1 MPLKTTVS
9 TKTNMVLIINAGSS
23 SLKCSLFDVQGSELT
38 QHFRVK
44 IANLSGPA
52 RLEIYDHSVNPDG
65 VLVDK
70 EILTAEQLGVADKQA
85 HASALKVV
93 LQWIEKNTPHFKVA
107 WVGHRVV
114 HGGDRYAQ
122 PVVVDAEVL
131 DFLETLIPL
140 APLHQ
145 PFNLKLIHLCR
156 EFLPDSPQV
165 ACFDTSFHSTT
176 PVVAREFA
184 IPQKLTEEGIRR
196 YGFHGL
202 SYEYIFDKLERL
214 DADLAKQKLLV
225 AHLGAGSS
233 MCAISKGTSLASTM
247 GFTAV
252 EGLPMGTR
260 SGQLDPGVMLY
271 LMQEKGWDAK
281 QLESFLY
288 KECGWFGVSG
298 GISSDMLTL
307 KKSDDPL
314 AKKAIDM
321 LVYRIARE
329 TGSLAAAL
337 GGLDVFVFT
346 GGVGENDADL
356 RAAVVKENAW
366 LGMKLDPAR
375 NQANEYLI
383 STDDSRVKVF
393 AIPTN
398 EEKMIAR
405 HTLKQLGVA

>member
-1 MPLKTTVS
+1 MTA
-9 TKTNMVLIINAGSS
+9 KTNMVLIINAGSS
-23 SLKCSLFDVQGSELT
+23 SLKCSLFDVQNNELT

-44 IANLSGPA
+44 VANLAGPA

-70 EILTAEQLGVADKQA
+70 ETLSAEQLNAAQGQA
-85 HASALKVV
+85 HASALKVI
-93 LQWIEKNTPHFKVA
+93 LEWITTNTPHFTIA

-114 HGGDRYAQ
+114 HGGDRYGE
-122 PVVVDAEVL
+122 PVVITDEVL
-131 DFLETLIPL
+131 EFLETLVPL

-145 PFNLKLIHLCR
+145 PYNLKLVHLSR
-156 EFLPDSPQV
+156 EFLPEIPQV
-165 ACFDTSFHSTT
+165 ACFDTAFHATT
-176 PVVAREFA
+176 PEVAREFA
-184 IPQKLTEEGIRR
+184 IPHELTQEGIRR

-202 SYEYIFDKLERL
+202 SYEYIQDKLSRL
-214 DADLAKQKLLV
+214 DPELAQKNIIV

-233 MCAISKGTSLASTM
+233 MCAVQAGKSLASTM

-260 SGQLDPGVMLY
+260 TGQLDPGVLLY
-271 LMQEKGWDAK
+271 LMQEKGWDAARIEK
-281 QLESFLY
+281 FLY
-288 KECGWFGVSG
+288 KECGWLGVSG
-298 GISSDMLTL
+298 GLSSDMLTL

-314 AKKAIDM
+314 AKKAIDI
-321 LVYRIARE
+321 YAYQIARQ

-337 GGLDVFVFT
+337 GGIDAFVFT

-356 RAAVVKENAW
+356 REQVVKLNAW
-366 LGMKLDPAR
+366 LGLELSPER
-375 NQANEYLI
+375 NANSEYLI
-383 STDDSRVKVF
+383 STDASKVKVF

-405 HTLKQLGVA
+405 HTLRLVN